1 MALSTESRALGAAN
15 PKLGVIFS
23 KLVHDL
29 KYQAPQHPNTRPALE
44 AAMLEYAATSGAP
57 YESEYAQ
64 RYFDVGLTL
73 ACAYY
78 PTHPFA
84 VKLHIAIY
92 SWLAIY
98 IDDDDAGNDDLA
110 GFQERFHKGEPQPS
124 ALLSRFAEVL
134 HDMSKYYEPLVANFI
149 VCSTLQFVNATLL
162 ERHGEFH
169 GLKHC
174 KEASGWPDYVRDRS
188 GVPEAYAYFI
198 FPKEQCPNIGQY
210 MQGIPDMMTYINYAN
225 DILSF
230 HKETLAGETDNYINT
245 RAVCEQREPLAVLE
259 TVVAEAIEANS
270 RVVGLL
276 RTRSDP
282 MYALKWDEFF
292 NGYIFFHLSAKRY
305 KLHVYP
311 GLAHEGVK
319 ELVDE
324 GVSGLAEAVKGLEE
338 FGGQRTGDMEKPAVG
353 VLQCA

>member
-1 MALSTESRALGAAN
+1 MNPALSQGVQCLLG
-15 PKLGVIFS
+15 I
-23 KLVHDL
+23 
-29 KYQAPQHPNTRPALE
+29 
-44 AAMLEYAATSGAP
+44 TSLITCV
-57 YESEYAQ
+57 Q
-64 RYFDVGLTL
+64 
-73 ACAYY
+73 AYY
-78 PTHPFA
+78 PTHPFE

-110 GFQERFHKGEPQPS
+110 GFQERFHKGETQPS
-124 ALLSRFAEVL
+124 ALLTRFAEVL
-134 HDMSKYYEPLVANFI
+134 YDMSKYYEPLVANFI

-162 ERHGEFH
+162 ERRGEFH

-230 HKETLAGETDNYINT
+230 HKKTLAGETDNYINT
-245 RAVCEQREPLAVLE
+245 RAVCEQREPLAMLE

-282 MYALKWDEFF
+282 MYALK
-292 NGYIFFHLSAKRY
+292 
-305 KLHVYP
+305 
-311 GLAHEGVK
+311 
-319 ELVDE
+319 
-324 GVSGLAEAVKGLEE
+324 
-338 FGGQRTGDMEKPAVG
+338 
-353 VLQCA
+353 